1 MTGANGGDKLVSPA
15 GLAFQSDKRRADYE
29 RLAAGAEHYGFGT
42 VSVYGDLYFQPPVP
56 ALLAMARATSAIR
69 LGPACLNPYMMHPVE
84 IAGQIAALDMA
95 SGGRAFLGLAR
106 GSWLSELGVDQ
117 RDAPRAVMEAAAI
130 VAALLKG
137 DRAGVTGQHF
147 VLPPGASLRQRPLRA
162 SIPLLIGTWGR
173 RLGSM
178 AAELADE
185 VKIGGTANPEMVP
198 LMQKWVSE
206 GETAAGRSKNAV
218 GIVAGAV
225 TVVDEDGRLAR
236 AKARREV
243 VMYLDVV
250 GGFDPTFAFPPGL
263 LEQNPAPTTHIG
275 RRWGGKAGARRGARP
290 VRVRRHAGRRRPAR
304 VGGPGRGGG
313 PHRLWHPARDQ
324 RRPRP
329 GTARG
334 TGVTGYPGGE
344 EPVTRAKP

>member
-1 MTGANGGDKLVSPA
+1 MTGAGDGDNLVSRA
-15 GLAFQSDKRRADYE
+15 GLAFQSDKRPADYE
-29 RLAAGAEHYGFGT
+29 RLAAGAEHYGFGA

-56 ALLAMARATSAIR
+56 ALLAMARATSAVK

-84 IAGQIAALDMA
+84 IAGQIAALDVA

-117 RDAPRAVMEAAAI
+117 RDAPGAVMETAAI

-185 VKIGGTANPEMVP
+185 VKIGGTANPEMVT
-198 LMQKWVSE
+198 LMHKWITE
-206 GETAAGRSKNAV
+206 GGTAAQRLKHTV

-236 AKARREV
+236 ARARREV

-263 LEQNPAPTTHIG
+263 LEQIRHQLLISGADGAAKLVPDEVLDRFAFAGTPDAVAQHALEVLD
-275 RRWGGKAGARRGARP
+275 AGAARIDFGTP
-290 VRVRRHAGRRRPAR
+290 HGTSDDHGLELLGSRVLPAIR
-304 VGGPGRGGG
+304 
-313 PHRLWHPARDQ
+313 
-324 RRPRP
+324 
-329 GTARG
+329 
-334 TGVTGYPGGE
+334 E
-344 EPVTRAKP
+344 AKSR

>member
-1 MTGANGGDKLVSPA
+1 MWPVAGEPSGPGPRQLV
-15 GLAFQSDKRRADYE
+15 
-29 RLAAGAEHYGFGT
+29 
-42 VSVYGDLYFQPPVP
+42 
-56 ALLAMARATSAIR
+56 
-69 LGPACLNPYMMHPVE
+69 
-84 IAGQIAALDMA
+84 
-95 SGGRAFLGLAR
+95 
-106 GSWLSELGVDQ
+106 SELGVDQ
-117 RDAPRAVMEAAAI
+117 RDAPGAVMETAAI

-185 VKIGGTANPEMVP
+185 VKIGGTANPEMVT
-198 LMQKWVSE
+198 LMHKWVTE
-206 GETAAGRSKNAV
+206 GGTAARAKHTV

-250 GGFDPTFAFPPGL
+250 GGFDPTLAFPPGL
-263 LEQNPAPTTHIG
+263 LEQIRHQLLISGADGAAKLVPDEVLDRFAFAGTPDAVAQHALEVL
-275 RRWGGKAGARRGARP
+275 GG
-290 VRVRRHAGRRRPAR
+290 
-304 VGGPGRGGG
+304 GGG

-329 GTARG
+329 GTTGVA
-334 TGVTGYPGGE
+334 GVTGYPGGE
-344 EPVTRAKP
+344 EPVTRAKL

>member
-1 MTGANGGDKLVSPA
+1 MTGANSGDKLVSPA

-117 RDAPRAVMEAAAI
+117 RDAPRAVMEAASI

-137 DRAGVTGQHF
+137 DRAGVTGRHF
-147 VLPPGASLRQRPLRA
+147 VLPPGASLRQRPPRA

-198 LMQKWVSE
+198 LMQEWVSE

-243 VMYLDVV
+243 IMYLDVV

-263 LEQNPAPTTHIG
+263 LEQIRHQLLISGADGAAKLVPDEVLDRFAFAGTPDAVAQHALEVLD
-275 RRWGGKAGARRGARP
+275 AGAARIDFGTPHGTSADHGLELLGAR
-290 VRVRRHAGRRRPAR
+290 VLPAIR
-304 VGGPGRGGG
+304 
-313 PHRLWHPARDQ
+313 
-324 RRPRP
+324 
-329 GTARG
+329 
-334 TGVTGYPGGE
+334 E
-344 EPVTRAKP
+344 AKSR